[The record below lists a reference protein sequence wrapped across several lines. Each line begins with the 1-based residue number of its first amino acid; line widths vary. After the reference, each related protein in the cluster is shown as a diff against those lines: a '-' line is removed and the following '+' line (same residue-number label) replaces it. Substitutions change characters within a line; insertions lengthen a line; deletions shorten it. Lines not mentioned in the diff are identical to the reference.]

1 VKTDILQVFVE
12 RWLGRVTTAERA
24 LTGAAFFVLIVAV
37 FADVLS
43 REVTGTGLHWAR
55 QTGVYANV
63 FVVMFGLGLAS
74 AGGTHLRPR
83 FADNWLPA
91 RLAPALDRANDLGM
105 ALFCIAFAVV
115 AVMVVAESFA
125 LQERSVALRVAV
137 WPFQAAVPLAFLL
150 AGMRHLA
157 YTICPALRP
166 PETGA
171 LVAGAESTGDV

>member
-1 VKTDILQVFVE
+1 MVGEIVE
-12 RWLGRVTTAERA
+12 RWLGRITAAERA
-24 LTGAAFFVLIVAV
+24 LTCAAFLALIVAV

-63 FVVMFGLGLAS
+63 IVVMFGLGLAS
-74 AGGTHLRPR
+74 AGGSHLRPR

-91 RLAPALDRANDLGM
+91 RLAPVLERANDVGM

-115 AVMVVAESFA
+115 AVTVVADSFA

-150 AGMRHLA
+150 AGLRHLA
-157 YTICPALRP
+157 YAVYPGLRP
-166 PETGA
+166 TAVGA
-171 LVAGAESTGDV
+171 LAAGAEPDAGAR

>member
-1 VKTDILQVFVE
+1 MLKGHIE
-12 RWLGRVTTAERA
+12 RWLGRITAAERV
-24 LTGAAFFVLIVAV
+24 LTCAAFLVLIAAV
-37 FADVLS
+37 FVDVLS

-63 FVVMFGLGLAS
+63 VVVMFGLGLAS
-74 AGGTHLRPR
+74 AGGSHLRPR

-91 RLAPALDRANDLGM
+91 RLAPVLDRANDFGM

-115 AVMVVAESFA
+115 AVMVVADSFA

-157 YTICPALRP
+157 YTLYPGLRP

-171 LVAGAESTGDV
+171 LVAAAESSGDA